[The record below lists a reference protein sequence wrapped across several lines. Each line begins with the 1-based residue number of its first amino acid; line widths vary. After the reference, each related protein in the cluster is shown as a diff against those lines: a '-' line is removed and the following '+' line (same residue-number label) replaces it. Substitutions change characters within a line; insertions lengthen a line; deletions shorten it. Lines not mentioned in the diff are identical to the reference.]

1 MIGARR
7 RDHVSFRVMSTE
19 VQSATAELLAR
30 DKQNVSNA
38 IGRYTDVAFARG
50 EGSYVWDVDGK
61 RYVDLAAGIATN
73 ATGHCHPRI
82 VKAITE
88 QASTLIHA
96 GTPVGYTKPYVD
108 VVEALKATLPAP
120 LSNGKAVL
128 MNSGSEAVEAALK
141 MARMMTKRSMILAFT
156 GSFHG
161 RPMGAL
167 AATGSNANYRKGL
180 GALLGGVQHVPYPHC
195 SNCLYGHGPR
205 APEQCCGVWKA
216 MIQNQLDTIL
226 PGDDLAAIIVEPI
239 AGEGGYVIPP
249 PDFLAHL
256 RSICDKTGA
265 LLIADEV
272 QTGLGRTGAWWG
284 FESSGVVPDIIAM
297 GKAIGGGL
305 PLGGILATKP
315 LAERWP
321 AGSHGSTFGGN
332 PVACAAGV
340 ETIAIIKDENLMQN
354 AATLGAHLKDRLTDE
369 AARLPLI
376 GAVRGKGMMVAAD
389 IVSKDGKPLDPKS
402 MKHLMGDITKNGVVL
417 TKCGAAS
424 LRFAPALNITQ
435 PQIDEALDAIFDVM
449 HELQPVLHA

>member
-1 MIGARR
+1 MIAN
-7 RDHVSFRVMSTE
+7 MSTE
-19 VQSATAELLAR
+19 VQSASAQLLAR

-38 IGRYTDVAFARG
+38 IGRYTEITFARG
-50 EGSYVWDVDGK
+50 AGSYVWDLDGK
-61 RYVDLAAGIATN
+61 RYVDMAAGIATN
-73 ATGHCHPRI
+73 ATGHCHPRV
-82 VKAITE
+82 VKAIVE

-96 GTPVGYTKPYVD
+96 GTPVGFTAPYVD
-108 VVEALKATLPAP
+108 MLEALKATMPAP
-120 LSNGKAVL
+120 LSNGKGVL
-128 MNSGSEAVEAALK
+128 VNSGSEAVEAALK
-141 MARMMTKRSMILAFT
+141 MARMMTKRSMVLAFT

-195 SNCLYGHGPR
+195 GACLYGHGPR
-205 APEQCCGVWKA
+205 AAEDCCGVWKA
-216 MIQNQLDTIL
+216 MIQNALETVL

-239 AGEGGYVIPP
+239 AGEGGYIVPP

-284 FESSGVVPDIIAM
+284 YTDSGVVPDIAVM

-305 PLGGILATKP
+305 PLGGFIATKP

-332 PVACAAGV
+332 PVACRAGL
-340 ETIAIIKDENLMQN
+340 ETIAIINDEKLLEH
-354 AATLGAHLKDRLTDE
+354 AVTLGAHLKGRLIAE
-369 AARLPLI
+369 QAALPVI
-376 GAVRGKGMMVAAD
+376 GAVRGKGLMVAAD
-389 IVSKDGKPLDPKS
+389 IVGKDGKALDPKS
-402 MKHLMGDITKNGVVL
+402 MKQVMSSIGQSGVIL
-417 TKCGAAS
+417 TKCGTSS

-435 PQIDEALDAIFDVM
+435 AQIDEALDAIFDVL
-449 HELQPVLHA
+449 HELQPALHA